1 MDALD
6 LLTEEI
12 LVVTRNE
19 ELETASPLCS
29 NTYMAFR
36 QRKVYDEASLYE
48 YAIGALGRRMR
59 SVAELK
65 RLMRQK
71 VVAEEHGELLIDCV
85 IARLK
90 EQKYLNDS
98 AYAAAYISYRK
109 ENEKLGLMRVIS
121 DLKARGVHA
130 DIIDKAITDAY
141 AATPEEDLA
150 RQYLRR
156 KRLRKPEGP
165 KEVARVFR
173 SLLRA
178 GFTSRT
184 IFKLLKKWD
193 VDDEVLT
200 ALDSETHG

>member
-1 MDALD
+1 
-6 LLTEEI
+6 
-12 LVVTRNE
+12 
-19 ELETASPLCS
+19 
-29 NTYMAFR
+29 MAFR
-36 QRKVYDEASLYE
+36 AGKSHDEASLYE

-65 RLMRQK
+65 RLLRRR
-71 VVAEEHGELLIDCV
+71 VREEENGELMVDCV

-98 AYAAAYISYRK
+98 SYAAAYTSYRK
-109 ENEKLGLMRVIS
+109 ENEKLGKMRVIT
-121 DLKARGVHA
+121 DLKARGVHSEV
-130 DIIDKAITDAY
+130 IEKAVGEAY
-141 AATPEEDLA
+141 GSASEEDLA

-156 KRLRKPEGP
+156 KRLKKPETP
-165 KEVARVFR
+165 KDVARVFR

-200 ALDSETHG
+200 VLDSETGS